1 MTGLVLLLLG
11 GMLVGVT
18 AVAVAAALP
27 LESRSSRLAAVFVV
41 GWLDVVLVSLAL
53 SPFRWF
59 GPAGLLAGL
68 ALACCV
74 ALVLTRRHLH
84 VVGDTARGVVSGL
97 RTTIADPLVA
107 TLGGTVALAFAYALV
122 LQLWTP
128 QNDFDT
134 IYDHL
139 WRAGLWVERHAIGYP
154 DCSCAPYINAY
165 PPTGEIGPAVTMAL
179 GGHDRYV
186 ALPQA
191 TAFLALAVGVVGI
204 GRRLGLERGPALF
217 GGLVAATLPV
227 IALQSSTAQNDLV
240 LAAFLVAAALFLLE
254 RGPAAPWLAAA
265 ATALAVSTKVSAAFG
280 VPLLLVIALLARQD
294 RARLARV
301 GAVVAGT
308 LVGSWWYWVN
318 RHQTG
323 SLTGG
328 FPDIPVDHG
337 VLASLSRVTRFAILF
352 VDVPGARG
360 RDLLLYAVAGLVVAA
375 LVMLARRGRPRE
387 ALLVG
392 GVVLGVAILPLAW
405 PELATTLERVHVKLW
420 RVLGRDDLAYVDI
433 GRDIRRSAS
442 NVSWYGPLGTI
453 LLVVGIWAS
462 IRAVRRRSVD
472 RLAIVFAL
480 SPLYWVVAF
489 GLSLYYQ
496 DAAGRFFMF
505 AMALAAATWG
515 LVLAWRPLA
524 WGMTAIAVT
533 AVALALLNDT
543 KRPSGLRLLE
553 PAPPT
558 SYFRTPRWAGQGA
571 EARAAELTRF
581 IDETLPTDAVVALSI
596 TPSDPGYLFFGRGLD
611 RRLPLIDGSTRDVPE
626 ASWAFSS
633 PLAGATSLCPGAWDR
648 LDARPQG
655 WTVLRRIPGGA
666 C

>member
-11 GMLVGVT
+11 GALVGVT

-27 LESRSSRLAAVFVV
+27 LESRASRLVAVSVV

-68 ALACCV
+68 ALVCGATL
-74 ALVLTRRHLH
+74 LVTRRRLDR
-84 VVGDTARGVVSGL
+84 VAPAARAVASGL
-97 RTTIADPLVA
+97 RSTLGDPLLA
-107 TLGGTVALAFAYALV
+107 TLGATVTLAFGYALV
-122 LQLWTP
+122 LSLATP

-165 PPTGEIGPAVTMAL
+165 PPTGEIGPGATMAL

-191 TAFLALAVGVVGI
+191 AAVLALAVGVVGL

-227 IALQSSTAQNDLV
+227 IALQASTAQNDLV
-240 LAAFLVAAALFLLE
+240 LGSFLVAAALFLLE
-254 RGPAAPWLAAA
+254 RGRPAPWLAAA

-280 VPLLLVIALLARQD
+280 VPLLLLIALLARQD
-294 RARLARV
+294 GCRLRRV
-301 GAVVAGT
+301 AAVVAGT
-308 LVGSWWYWVN
+308 AVGSWWYWVN
-318 RHQTG
+318 LHQTG

-360 RDLLLYAVAGLVVAA
+360 RDLLLYAVVGIVVAA
-375 LVMLARRGRPRE
+375 LVVYARRDRPRR
-387 ALLVG
+387 ALVAG
-392 GVVLGVAILPLAW
+392 AIVLAVAALPLAW

-442 NVSWYGPLGTI
+442 NTSWYGPLGAI
-453 LLVVGIWAS
+453 LLVGGIWAS
-462 IRAVRRRSVD
+462 LHAVRRRRLD
-472 RLAIVFAL
+472 RLAVVFAVA
-480 SPLYWVVAF
+480 PVYWLVAF

-496 DAAGRFFMF
+496 EAAGRFFMF
-505 AMALAAATWG
+505 ALALAAATWG
-515 LVLAWRPLA
+515 LVLAWRPVA
-524 WGMTAIAVT
+524 WGVTAIAVA

-571 EARAAELTRF
+571 EARAAELTRY
-581 IDETLPTDAVVALSI
+581 IDQTLPQDAVVALSI
-596 TPSDPGYLFFGRGLD
+596 TPSDPGYLFYGRELD
-611 RRLPLIDGSTRDVPE
+611 RRLPLIDGATRDAPE
-626 ASWAFSS
+626 ASWAFAS
-633 PLAGATSLCPGAWDR
+633 PLAGDVSLCPGAWER
-648 LDARPQG
+648 VAARPQG
-655 WTVLRRIPGGA
+655 WTVLRRLPGRS